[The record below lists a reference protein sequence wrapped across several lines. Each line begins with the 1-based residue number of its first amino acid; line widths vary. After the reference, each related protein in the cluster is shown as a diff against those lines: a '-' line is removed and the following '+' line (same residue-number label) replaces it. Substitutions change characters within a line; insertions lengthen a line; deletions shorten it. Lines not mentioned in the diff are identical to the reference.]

1 MAKQFVEGN
10 KYVFSA
16 KKFKNHMGKKNMKQI
31 NVGLMKVM
39 VVK

>member
-1 MAKQFVEGN
+1 MAKQFVKGN
-10 KYVFSA
+10 RYVFSA
-16 KKFKNHMGKKNMKQI
+16 KKFKNQI